1 MYTDTVNTHLLLVRV
16 RFVCAQKHAHQALKI
31 NQNVVFSA
39 RSLFLM
45 ISNNIQFLGGIGWS
59 LISPTDSNKWKQDC
73 ARLLAKI
80 TFWHRYCRVLLKAL
94 WSCWWWGGMSLSDE
108 MKRSPS
114 ENWLFFFFFFSYFPS
129 ISEPLSHLFVIAKK
143 KNCQSCNSV
152 STLPGCS
159 YHSAPLPPPSK
170 CFNEDAAWWRHL
182 FPLWAS
188 LFLWR
193 SVTFCTIFFP
203 SDDTCGRI
211 REQDRGVGGP
221 LWIHRLIYCF
231 CSCWTW

>member
-1 MYTDTVNTHLLLVRV
+1 
-16 RFVCAQKHAHQALKI
+16 
-31 NQNVVFSA
+31 
-39 RSLFLM
+39 M
-45 ISNNIQFLGGIGWS
+45 ISNNIQILGGIGWS
-59 LISPTDSNKWKQDC
+59 LISPTDSNKWNQDC

-114 ENWLFFFFFFSYFPS
+114 ENWLFFLFYFFFFFAISPRFQSPS
-129 ISEPLSHLFVIAKK
+129 PTSLLLPK

-152 STLPGCS
+152 YASRVQLPFSSSASPLQMFQWRCS
-159 YHSAPLPPPSK
+159 LMETPFPSLSLSVPL
-170 CFNEDAAWWRHL
+170 EERHL
-182 FPLWAS
+182 LHY
-188 LFLWR
+188 
-193 SVTFCTIFFP
+193 FFP

>member
-16 RFVCAQKHAHQALKI
+16 RFVCAQKHAHQAYKI

-114 ENWLFFFFFFSYFPS
+114 ENWLFFLFLAISPRFQSPSPTSLLLPKKRIASLVTVSLRFQGAATIQLLCLPPPNVSMKMQPDGDTFSL
-129 ISEPLSHLFVIAKK
+129 SEPLCSFGGASPSALF
-143 KNCQSCNSV
+143 
-152 STLPGCS
+152 
-159 YHSAPLPPPSK
+159 
-170 CFNEDAAWWRHL
+170 
-182 FPLWAS
+182 
-188 LFLWR
+188 
-193 SVTFCTIFFP
+193 FFP
-203 SDDTCGRI
+203 QTI
-211 REQDRGVGGP
+211 HVGGLENKTEEWEDP
-221 LWIHRLIYCF
+221 CEY
-231 CSCWTW
+231 TG